1 MFPEATAAGAGPG
14 AENLNGHSDA
24 LAAQLALQSYYM
36 PVLGGM
42 QELFKTDPDAPTP
55 TLSLTFAA
63 AAAARE
69 LEEDG
74 PDADYVDHLQQH
86 GNTKKRK
93 VPANLGASARDRG
106 DGGREGADDEE
117 PMDRAIPTG
126 RLDDYDNA
134 GAGHGGGGPLMLDQ
148 KRMKVP
154 RATLAGLSHKEML
167 RSRKRQLATV
177 LGALTQGDTLV
188 LDQALSAN
196 YPFSNSSLVAEARE
210 LIRVRPSRRR
220 VARLARAYK
229 SLSKSVPAD
238 VRRPPL
244 PSSEFPF
251 AVHSATS
258 DRLVA
263 TKEEVANLHARFEA
277 ELTHQA
283 VRATE
288 AAKQTA
294 AVLNGN
300 VPPPAKRPAKSTQAA
315 PPLRATDA
323 TAKPKDVE
331 QSLLGTPPPKTGK
344 KKKRSALANASNPHH
359 LRNYVPSRLPHQAGT
374 NAAQN
379 VANAASLISPLPV
392 RFLSADVPPR
402 RSKAAPTTPAPAP
415 VTALANPTEEWIC
428 PFCEYDLFFGDSA
441 AYQRAIASRKKILRR
456 RRRARERAA
465 AAASGT
471 SAATAKNPPPPPQ
484 DDGAVNEA
492 PYPPT
497 EPAGTTPSKQA
508 RSKGVQNERSGV
520 AAVQAAVK

>member
-471 SAATAKNPPPPPQ
+471 TATTAKNPPPPPQ

-520 AAVQAAVK
+520 AAAQAAVK